1 MDEFDFLNRRT
12 AENRRA
18 NEVRAT
24 WRMVIELVWLIVGS
38 AVLAFLVCVGLMPD
52 LLAVAIVLAATAFVF
67 FRLGR
72 FVGGI

>member
-24 WRMVIELVWLIVGS
+24 WRMVVEFVWLIVGS

-72 FVGGI
+72 FIGQ

>member
-67 FRLGR
+67 YRLGR
-72 FVGGI
+72 FIGQ

>member
-24 WRMVIELVWLIVGS
+24 WRMVIELVWLIAGS
-38 AVLAFLVCVGLMPD
+38 AVLAFLVCIGLMPE
-52 LLAVAIVLAATAFVF
+52 LLAIAIVLAATAFVF

-72 FVGGI
+72 FIGQ